1 MVVIIVITFLI
12 DVSWISVHHSLT
24 VQEHSGN
31 EKSCVWHASDFA
43 DGELKDELFCI
54 RFPSVESES
63 LGFVLLELLY
73 VEFCF
78 SSLLPFLWIIE
89 MQILMWLVFCFWN
102 GSNVVLWCACLL
114 CGEYSLIK
122 MSDFWWW

>member
-1 MVVIIVITFLI
+1 MILSLLFVNWLKEMVAIIIVIPFLI
-12 DVSWISVHHSLT
+12 DVVWISVHHSLT

-63 LGFVLLELLY
+63 LGLVLLELP
-73 VEFCF
+73 C
-78 SSLLPFLWIIE
+78 WI
-89 MQILMWLVFCFWN
+89 LF
-102 GSNVVLWCACLL
+102 
-114 CGEYSLIK
+114 
-122 MSDFWWW
+122 